1 MQLRML
7 ASQVAA
13 LDVHFWYVAK
23 HVSTYETSTFCVHVP
38 LQLQSCGQPLVLG
51 HVSWTTG
58 ANDGLCVGASVPA
71 HGVPAA
77 VGPTV
82 GVSVGVK
89 VFAHDGYAV
98 GTDVG
103 TEVGS
108 AVVGSYVGVCV
119 GENDGS
125 SVVGGLVVGTE
136 VG

>member
-1 MQLRML
+1 ML

-23 HVSTYETSTFCVHVP
+23 HESTYETSTFCVHVP

-58 ANDGLCVGASVPA
+58 ANVGLCVGASVPA

-77 VGPTV
+77 VGPTD
-82 GVSVGVK
+82 GVSVGVM
-89 VFAHDGYAV
+89 VLAHDGYAV
-98 GTDVG
+98 GTSVG
-103 TEVGS
+103 CGVGGW
-108 AVVGSYVGVCV
+108 VVGCSVGVYV

-125 SVVGGLVVGTE
+125 SVVVGESVVGSE